1 MNLPTQ
7 LPYPPFDPTHQ
18 PPLSAGVDCAGLVR
32 LATLGAV
39 IGGSVA
45 AARQFRLVQEGEQQP
60 SAALMETGRTAI
72 AAGIATAAGS
82 ALAASVSDHG
92 PLRLGILLLVGAAVV
107 YGSDNWGKREGYDDE
122 Q

>member
-1 MNLPTQ
+1 MT
-7 LPYPPFDPTHQ
+7 YPQQSSYQALDFANQ
-18 PPLSAGVDCAGLVR
+18 PPLSAGVDCAGIMR

-45 AARQFRLVQEGEQQP
+45 AARQFRLVQQGQQLP
-60 SAALMETGRTAI
+60 NTALLETGRTAV

-82 ALAASVSDHG
+82 ALASSVSEHG

-107 YGSDNWGKREGYDDE
+107 YGAESWGEREALDDE
-122 Q
+122 